1 MCLTRLSHATLS
13 VGNAVEETSPASS
26 DSWDPS
32 LAGGV
37 IVFVGIFCAVI
48 FDGAALLAVGLDP
61 RGSLSKGLFGS
72 ASFLSSSFAATL
84 SSLCRCA
91 VALTT
96 PAARPTAFRE
106 IGGTGLVRLNPAEF
120 SVTARFAACCIAISG
135 AFREFTGGWFGNSR
149 MYVIGCARPACA
161 IVCGAEVVLS
171 AVVLP
176 LGGGGEMGDW

>member
-1 MCLTRLSHATLS
+1 MCLTRLSHARVS
-13 VGNAVEETSPASS
+13 VGRAVEDASPASS
-26 DSWDPS
+26 ESWDPS

-37 IVFVGIFCAVI
+37 IVFVGMFCAVI
-48 FDGAALLAVGLDP
+48 FDGAALLGVGLDP

-84 SSLCRCA
+84 SSLCRWA

-106 IGGTGLVRLNPAEF
+106 IGGTGLVSLNPAGL
-120 SVTARFAACCIAISG
+120 SVTARFAAWCIAISG
-135 AFREFTGGWFGNSR
+135 AIRELTGGWFGNSR

-161 IVCGAEVVLS
+161 IVCGAEAVLS
-171 AVVLP
+171 AVLP
-176 LGGGGEMGDW
+176 LGGSGGDIGD